1 MMQQCAIPGIIAIG
15 MTIVITLGGIDLSV
29 GGVAAFSG
37 MITSMMVIDGTNIF
51 VSVVAGIVLGGILG
65 LVTGALISKCGLPD
79 FITTMAMLQ
88 IARGA
93 SLLVTKGSPIFG
105 LSESFHMIGG
115 GKIANTIPVA
125 GLI

>member
-65 LVTGALISKCGLPD
+65 LVTGALISK
-79 FITTMAMLQ
+79 
-88 IARGA
+88 
-93 SLLVTKGSPIFG
+93 
-105 LSESFHMIGG
+105 
-115 GKIANTIPVA
+115 
-125 GLI
+125 